1 MNAARDAAGTAMT
14 RRDKRCAAV
23 CGRFCALL
31 LACDLA
37 RAGEG
42 EIGADMAGRWQ
53 LHAFGGNACSLE
65 FSGSPGIPHGIVTT
79 TGFCPAVFFA
89 RPKWW
94 LDAGQVVV
102 GKRRREPLATFTP
115 VWRGALDGRTVAGEW
130 LSLTR

>member
-1 MNAARDAAGTAMT
+1 MI
-14 RRDKRCAAV
+14 RRGKRCAAV
-23 CGRFCALL
+23 GASFCALV

-53 LHAFGGNACSLE
+53 LHAPSGSYCLLE
-65 FSGSPGIPHGIVTT
+65 FSGSPGIPHGIITT
-79 TGFCPAVFFA
+79 TGFCPAIFFA
-89 RPKWW
+89 HPKWW

-102 GKRRREPLATFTP
+102 GQRRRAPLATFTP
-115 VWRGALDGRTVAGEW
+115 IWPGELDGRTAAGEW

>member
-1 MNAARDAAGTAMT
+1 MI
-14 RRDKRCAAV
+14 RRDKRCVAV
-23 CGRFCALL
+23 CGSVYVLVLTCG
-31 LACDLA
+31 LAA
-37 RAGEG
+37 AEEG

-53 LHAFGGNACSLE
+53 LHAPSGSTCVLE

-79 TGFCPAVFFA
+79 TGFCPAIFFA

-102 GKRRREPLATFTP
+102 GQRRRAPLATFAP
-115 VWRGALDGRTVAGEW
+115 VWRGELEGRTVAGEW

>member
-1 MNAARDAAGTAMT
+1 MI
-14 RRDKRCAAV
+14 RRGKRCAAV
-23 CGRFCALL
+23 GASFCALV

-53 LHAFGGNACSLE
+53 LHAPSGSTCVLE
-65 FSGSPGIPHGIVTT
+65 FSGSPNIPHGIVTT
-79 TGFCPAVFFA
+79 TGFCPAIFFA

-102 GKRRREPLATFTP
+102 GQRRRLPLATFTP
-115 VWRGALDGRTVAGEW
+115 VWRGELEGRTVAGEW
-130 LSLTR
+130 LSPMR

>member
-1 MNAARDAAGTAMT
+1 VNAADEETPMTTHAKRRAAL
-14 RRDKRCAAV
+14 CAS
-23 CGRFCALL
+23 FCALL

-53 LHAFGGNACSLE
+53 LHAPSGSYCILE

-79 TGFCPAVFFA
+79 TGFCPAIFFA
-89 RPKWW
+89 RPQWW

-102 GKRRREPLATFTP
+102 GKRRRDPLAFLTP
-115 VWRGALDGRTVAGEW
+115 VWRGELDGHTVAGEW

>member
-1 MNAARDAAGTAMT
+1 MT
-14 RRDKRCAAV
+14 RIGKRRIAISA
-23 CGRFCALL
+23 GLCALV

-42 EIGADMAGRWQ
+42 EIGADTAGRWQ
-53 LHAFGGNACSLE
+53 LHASSGTYCLLE
-65 FSGSPGIPHGIVTT
+65 FSGSAGIPHGIVTT
-79 TGFCPAVFFA
+79 TGFCPAIFFA
-89 RPKWW
+89 HPKWW

-115 VWRGALDGRTVAGEW
+115 IWRGELEGRTAAGEW